1 MCLVFFLVGRGGRP
15 AFFCLLR
22 KIIGVKVASYLYR
35 YYLCMVIISLNTK
48 HMDYEDEAALY
59 GWYDDDAGLTD
70 GQLIELAQRENIPFA
85 SIDELK
91 KLYS

>member
-1 MCLVFFLVGRGGRP
+1 MCLVFFGRAQGVRP
-15 AFFCLLR
+15 AFFCLWC

-35 YYLCMVIISLNTK
+35 CYLCMVIISLNTK
-48 HMDYEDEAALY
+48 HMDYEDEATLY

-91 KLYS
+91 QIYS

>member
-1 MCLVFFLVGRGGRP
+1 
-15 AFFCLLR
+15 
-22 KIIGVKVASYLYR
+22 
-35 YYLCMVIISLNTK
+35 
-48 HMDYEDEAALY
+48 MDYEDEATLY
-59 GWYDDDAGLTD
+59 GWDDDAGLTD

>member
-1 MCLVFFLVGRGGRP
+1 
-15 AFFCLLR
+15 
-22 KIIGVKVASYLYR
+22 
-35 YYLCMVIISLNTK
+35 
-48 HMDYEDEAALY
+48 MDYEDEATLH

-70 GQLIELAQRENIPFA
+70 GQLIELAQRDNIPFA

>member
-1 MCLVFFLVGRGGRP
+1 MCLVFFGRAQGVRP

-35 YYLCMVIISLNTK
+35 YYLCRVIISLNTK

-59 GWYDDDAGLTD
+59 GWYDDAGLTD
-70 GQLIELAQRENIPFA
+70 GQLVELAQRENIPFA